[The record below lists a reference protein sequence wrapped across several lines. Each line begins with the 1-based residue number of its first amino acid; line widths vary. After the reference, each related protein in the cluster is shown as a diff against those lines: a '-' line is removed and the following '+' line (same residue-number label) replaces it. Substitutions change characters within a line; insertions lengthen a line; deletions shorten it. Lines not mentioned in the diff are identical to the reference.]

1 MKKALRFQNDFNAKV
16 QHDHQDKFTCG
27 FVVHPGFIHGAL
39 WEMERCVEELGLK
52 SFVFTNTFYGFNW
65 SMALCV

>member
-16 QHDHQDKFTCG
+16 QHNHPEKFTCG

-39 WEMERCVEELGLK
+39 YEIERCVEQLNMKVLCLPTHFMDSIGQWR
-52 SFVFTNTFYGFNW
+52 SVF
-65 SMALCV
+65 